1 MKRPR
6 RLRSVTPKPTTAA
19 IYVRVS
25 TADQKHEM
33 QTTEL
38 RQFAARMGWEIVEYS
53 EKASSVKLRPVLE
66 RMMADARLRKFDVL
80 LVWKLDRF
88 GRSLQQLTTNI
99 LTLDSLGIRFIAVT
113 QGIDT
118 DKQNPMSRLMLHM
131 LGAFAEFERAII
143 VERVNA
149 GIVEAKRQGKH
160 CGRPKKI
167 FKRDGALE
175 LRKQGLSLRGI
186 AAKLGVPLTTIAAA
200 LRGVP
205 KVGGK

>member
-1 MKRPR
+1 MI
-6 RLRSVTPKPTTAA
+6 AA

-38 RQFAARMGWEIVEYS
+38 RQFAERMGWQTIEYA

-66 RMMADARLRKFDVL
+66 RMMADARLRKFDVV

-88 GRSLQQLTTNI
+88 ARSLTQLIGGMN
-99 LTLDSLGIRFIAVT
+99 TLDSLNIRFIAVT

-118 DKQNPMSRLMLHM
+118 DKRNPMASLMLHV

-143 VERVNA
+143 VERVNSGLA
-149 GIVEAKRQGKH
+149 EARRQGKH
-160 CGRPKKI
+160 CGRPKRI
-167 FKRDGALE
+167 FRRDAAVE
-175 LRKQGLSLRGI
+175 LKEKGLSLRKI
-186 AAKLGVPLTTIAAA
+186 AAQLGVPLTTICRA
-200 LRGVP
+200 LKPVP
-205 KVGGK
+205 KVGGE